1 MKFELFVFVSL
12 LELIV
17 AAQLRPNIVVIVA
30 DDLVSQ
36 DKKELIPLACL
47 VDIPKLNQILCHTEK
62 NIILS
67 DKISPN
73 YLGFNLC
80 ISLFVNI

>member
-1 MKFELFVFVSL
+1 MKFELFVFASL

-47 VDIPKLNQILCHTEK
+47 VDIPK
-62 NIILS
+62 
-67 DKISPN
+67 
-73 YLGFNLC
+73 
-80 ISLFVNI
+80 